1 MADNTTLSDFLAE
14 LGVDINNMQE
24 FLIKLNEMLTTPNP
38 TVTFTQQLAS
48 GTSGTSIQVAS
59 HAGLIRRVNDI
70 DSKFNSLLG
79 ANGNRITVTS
89 NGVTK
94 SFELQDIASVI
105 KDLNAISSKSLVKP
119 EYFNVKTNWF
129 FESFLSPLIYIDLD
143 VSNIITS
150 DVDKFEITRVII
162 LNTLDNFA
170 YFDNVYKGKTNIL
183 YTSALADLT
192 ANSIGYTIDV
202 NEQSL
207 PPARSRNSGN
217 FQIIAINTARIPT
230 TNLAVSVS
238 ASTDVANP
246 IPSTITTNSYTLD
259 TIRYSKYIDGLDNPM
274 QETLAIND
282 ILITSDNSEYK
293 INSINPTTNSVILTK
308 IYGNQAITTQGIG
321 STLSIKPDL
330 LLSNNLQVN
339 VGFNERQ
346 IIFFR
351 PISTRLKQ
359 TTSQYSQGIGLY
371 TNELTIA
378 QATGPNITLSKYY
391 QSFISDFSLL
401 FTEYSREKKIPASI
415 GVTPIAPTLVNTNF
429 TVVQDNDHIKQDDD
443 VNNVKASISSLETV
457 KTQIREKDS
466 LINSLRNEI
475 NTNSQLTAAAKAQ
488 KALEL
493 TTLTAQR
500 ATLSTQYSS
509 TISTITTAIST
520 VPTLI
525 KPPVYSVKGMWTIP
539 AATESPD
546 GYGFQEIVQFKVRY
560 KILNKSGQSAAT
572 TQTRVASTTGSNA
585 IGVISAYK
593 EFLTKAR
600 SKEYNPVTGFY
611 QWAVEDIVNPDIV
624 NSNQLEIPIGKGEII
639 EIQIKSLSEA
649 GWPDS
654 PIESAWSNIIQISF
668 PENLTV
674 IEDASVVSQRIF
686 AEEAKINF
694 KTELGA
700 QGLDLHLGTAFSSAD
715 KYYAHRA
722 EDIASG
728 FFSTGG
734 GIINLFS
741 KLQTISNTLD
751 AIQATLASGTGTLKV
766 SIIDGANNQITVTN
780 GQTIELNAGNY
791 KDQIQNGSIYEHGKV
806 ITRQYTI
813 QLENTSQTA
822 LQLISALTGAL
833 GQIATISNPINSPS
847 EPYHTSLRY
856 DLAPLVINSSVIGT
870 IGGFTNINGYQ
881 SSQVKGQII
890 YNRAQS
896 VDLSNNLIEG
906 DRRAVTALDPNNIS
920 YNTTDTGYI
929 NYDYRGNTINGT
941 TVPYALGHYIPFDPT
956 LSSFTIQKNNVSYTL
971 STNSNVWNG
980 TLDVSGA
987 PVGGG
992 LLSEFCISTDHPDI
1006 KLNGAF
1012 NNNWNQIYRP
1022 TSLSTV
1028 TSQKTLPFSQ
1038 AIHFETSENEILNAF
1053 DAIYFQQSA
1062 YRLPVAPS
1070 ISGQTRTFKEINC
1083 PIKTSFIDNDK
1094 YLIGKYTCGAYLFIS
1109 PGSYQAIGS
1118 NAVSPTITKRTV
1130 EFGSANSIQIPLK
1143 FQYRVSDYLAKVGGN
1158 RPEINL
1164 TNIKYSKKLGL
1175 DIYLKDETFSF
1186 DILATVK
1193 YQSETASVT
1202 PLSQIAQSG
1211 AISQSDLVAVVGG

>member
-24 FLIKLNEMLTTPNP
+24 FLIKLNEMFTTSDTSVFFNQ
-38 TVTFTQQLAS
+38 TLAN
-48 GTSGTSIQVAS
+48 GEIRNLEVAS
-59 HAGLIRRVNDI
+59 HAGLIKRVNDI
-70 DSKFNSLLG
+70 DTKFNSLLN
-79 ANGNRITVTS
+79 ANGNRIGITA
-89 NGVTK
+89 NGITK
-94 SFELQDIASVI
+94 NFELQDISTVI
-105 KDLNAISSKSLVKP
+105 QDLNSISSKTLVKP
-119 EYFNVKTNWF
+119 EYFNIKTNWF
-129 FESFLSPLIYIDLD
+129 FESFLSPLVYIDLNIA
-143 VSNIITS
+143 NIITP

-162 LNTLDNFA
+162 LNPDLTLPNGLTVSK
-170 YFDNVYKGKTNIL
+170 YFDDVYKGQTNIP
-183 YTSALADLT
+183 YTNTLADLD
-192 ANSIGYTIDV
+192 ANSIPYTIDV

-207 PPARSRNSGN
+207 PPTRSKNSGN
-217 FQIIAINTARIPT
+217 FKIIKISNSRIPT
-230 TNLAVSVS
+230 ERIPGIISVTS
-238 ASTDVANP
+238 K
-246 IPSTITTNSYTLD
+246 NSYTLD
-259 TIRYSKYIDGLDNPM
+259 GILYTQNIDGTNLSETKSLVKDN
-274 QETLAIND
+274 
-282 ILITSDNSEYK
+282 ILLTSDNSEYRVESVDA
-293 INSINPTTNSVILTK
+293 NASSVILTK

-330 LLSNNLQVN
+330 LLVNNLQVN

-346 IIFFR
+346 ILFFR
-351 PISTRLKQ
+351 PISTRLKV
-359 TTSQYSQGIGLY
+359 TTSEYSQGIGLY
-371 TNELTIA
+371 TNELRI
-378 QATGPNITLSKYY
+378 QSIGRELTLAEYY
-391 QSFISDFSLL
+391 QAFISDFSLL
-401 FTEYSREKKIPASI
+401 FTEYSKEKKIPASL
-415 GVTPIAPTLVNTNF
+415 GVIPIAPTLVDTNF
-429 TVVQDNDHIKQDDD
+429 TVVQDNEHIKQDED
-443 VNNVKASISSLETV
+443 VDSVKSSIASLETV

-466 LINSLRNEI
+466 IIGQLRVEI
-475 NTNSQLTAAAKAQ
+475 NTNSQLTAAGKAQ
-488 KALEL
+488 KTLEL
-493 TTLTAQR
+493 TKLITER

-509 TISTITTAIST
+509 TITTITTAIST
-520 VPTLI
+520 IPTLI
-525 KPPVYSVKGMWTIP
+525 KPPVYSIKGMWAIP
-539 AATESPD
+539 AASDSPN
-546 GYGFQEIVQFKVRY
+546 GYGSQEIVQFKVRY
-560 KILNKSGQSAAT
+560 RILNNAGKSAAT
-572 TQTRVASTTGSNA
+572 TPTRVASPTGSDS

-600 SKEYNPVTGFY
+600 SKEYNPETGFY
-611 QWAVEDIVNPDIV
+611 QWVVEDIVNPNIV
-624 NSNQLEIPIGKGEII
+624 NSNQLEIPIGKGETI
-639 EIQIKSLSEA
+639 EIQIASLSEA

-654 PIESAWSNIIQISF
+654 PIESAFSNIIKVKF
-668 PENLTV
+668 PENLTI

-694 KTELGA
+694 KTELSA

-741 KLQTISNTLD
+741 KLQTISNTID

-791 KDQIQNGSIYEHGKV
+791 KDQIQNGVVYEHGKV
-806 ITRQYTI
+806 ITRQYII

-822 LQLISALTGAL
+822 LQLISALIGSL

-856 DLAPLVINSSVIGT
+856 DLAPLVINSAVVGT
-870 IGGFTNINGYQ
+870 IGGFRNINGYQ

-896 VDLSNNLIEG
+896 VDLSNNLIDG
-906 DRRAVTALDPNNIS
+906 DRLAVTALDPNNIS
-920 YNTTDTGYI
+920 YNTTDIGYI

-941 TVPYALGHYIPFDPT
+941 TVPYALGHYMPFDPT
-956 LSSFTIQKNNVSYTL
+956 LSSYTIQKNNVSYTL
-971 STNSNVWNG
+971 PTNSNVWNG
-980 TLDVSGA
+980 TLDVNGA

-1022 TSLSTV
+1022 TSQSAV
-1028 TSQKTLPFSQ
+1028 TLQKTLPFSH
-1038 AIHFETSENEILNAF
+1038 AIHFETSENEILNTFGAK
-1053 DAIYFQQSA
+1053 YFQQSA

-1070 ISGQTRTFKEINC
+1070 ITGQNRTFKEINC

-1118 NAVSPTITKRTV
+1118 NAVSPTITKRTI

-1158 RPEINL
+1158 RPEISL

-1193 YQSETASVT
+1193 YQSETASIT

-1211 AISQSDLVAVVGG
+1211 AIGQSDLAAVVGGG